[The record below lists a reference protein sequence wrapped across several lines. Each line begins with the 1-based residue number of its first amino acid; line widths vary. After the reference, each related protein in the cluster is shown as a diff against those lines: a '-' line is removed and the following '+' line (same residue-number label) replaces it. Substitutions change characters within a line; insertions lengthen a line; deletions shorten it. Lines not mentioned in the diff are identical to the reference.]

1 MTINYSNSTINN
13 IMTIYGDIS
22 IVNVVI
28 TIVGN
33 TTNFDNTRII
43 SIIPHIRIAISVTMY
58 AKTVMNIT
66 MTSIII
72 CIIATIDN
80 MVVTVD
86 NTINHTVI
94 GISIINTIS
103 IDTINDKLISAHDV
117 VIDLIIIINV
127 LRLLSDTTTNL
138 TNICISTHIYYSI

>member
-1 MTINYSNSTINN
+1 MTIEYSNSTINT
-13 IMTIYGDIS
+13 IMIIYRDIS
-22 IVNVVI
+22 VVNVVI

-33 TTNFDNTRII
+33 TINFDNTSII

-66 MTSIII
+66 MSSIII
-72 CIIATIDN
+72 CIITTIDN

-103 IDTINDKLISAHDV
+103 IDTMKTDIINHMYNYTINN
-117 VIDLIIIINV
+117 LIISVIEIY
-127 LRLLSDTTTNL
+127 LLIL
-138 TNICISTHIYYSI
+138 LPIM